1 MVTTFH
7 RVYLTYKQNAEL
19 SQAAVCLCQILKG
32 QCYALNL
39 FWLRREEQQHEYLI
53 SYLISLVAESCGHHN
68 KLVVVNIKVTI
79 AEPTVNLNND
89 HR

>member
-1 MVTTFH
+1 M
-7 RVYLTYKQNAEL
+7 Q
-19 SQAAVCLCQILKG
+19 
-32 QCYALNL
+32 
-39 FWLRREEQQHEYLI
+39 REEQKHHEELI

-89 HR
+89 RSCHNEWMTTRRRTAVL